1 MPIALTPVAATG
13 ASALQHVEITI
24 GELSS
29 HTGVNVETV
38 RYYERIGL
46 VPQPPRSAG
55 GRRVF
60 APSDVQRL
68 SFIRRARELGFSI
81 DDIRSLLEVAKGS
94 GTCKDAY
101 ALAVRHRDAVRANI
115 RDLRRLERKLSEAA
129 DLCSRGASSACA
141 VIDAL
146 SQS

>member
-1 MPIALTPVAATG
+1 
-13 ASALQHVEITI
+13 LQQPEITI

-29 HTGVNVETV
+29 QTGVNIETV

-46 VPQPPRSAG
+46 IPQPPRSAG

-60 APSDVQRL
+60 SESDAQRL

-81 DDIRSLLEVAKGS
+81 DDIRSLLDVAKGS
-94 GTCKDAY
+94 GACKDAY

-115 RDLRRLERKLSEAA
+115 RDLRRLERTLSEAA
-129 DLCSRGASSACA
+129 ERCSKGATSGCA

-146 SQS
+146 SQP

>member
-1 MPIALTPVAATG
+1 L
-13 ASALQHVEITI
+13 LQPEITI
-24 GELSS
+24 GDLSAQ
-29 HTGVNVETV
+29 TGVNIETV

-46 VPQPPRSAG
+46 IPAPPRSAG

-60 APSDVQRL
+60 VGGDVQRL

-81 DDIRSLLEVAKGS
+81 DDIRSLLEVAKGA
-94 GTCKDAY
+94 GACKDAY
-101 ALAVRHRDAVRANI
+101 ELAVRHRDAVRANI

-129 DLCSRGASSACA
+129 DRCSRGSTSGCA